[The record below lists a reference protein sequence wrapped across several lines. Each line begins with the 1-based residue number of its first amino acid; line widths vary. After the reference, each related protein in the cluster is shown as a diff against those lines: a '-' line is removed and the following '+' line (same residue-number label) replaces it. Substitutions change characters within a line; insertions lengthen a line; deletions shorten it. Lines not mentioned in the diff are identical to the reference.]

1 MKLAKETGTEIC
13 SNISHFSNGYS
24 IACPF
29 FHFLLP
35 GPFITQTVRQTL
47 NTLWLEPRGLT
58 NVIYTVVVDLN
69 GKIPK
74 FYAF

>member
-1 MKLAKETGTEIC
+1 MKETKGMETQVSC
-13 SNISHFSNGYS
+13 NISHLSNGYS

-47 NTLWLEPRGLT
+47 TYPLVGA
-58 NVIYTVVVDLN
+58 N
-69 GKIPK
+69 GSYKCNL
-74 FYAF
+74 YSS